1 MVPYDDAGLP
11 SRYLRELALASTLF
25 KPSADCLISNA
36 HSHSTMSDPEPDS
49 RLGRFV
55 EIPVAGETVRAFVP
69 PPLPPAPPIDVL
81 VLLDPLSLAERALGR
96 LDGITTL
103 LPRQEL
109 FLYMYVRKEAVLSS
123 QIEGTQSTLS
133 DLLRFETEAQAG
145 QPIDDIRE
153 VSNYVDAMMYGLE
166 RLETLPLSLRL
177 IREMHERL
185 LRSGRGGTKNPGE
198 FRRSQNWIGGTR
210 PGNALFVPPPPVEL
224 DACLDAFERFMHEE
238 GSRLPALIKAGLL
251 HVQFET
257 IHPFLDGNGRIG
269 RLLITLYLCVNGV
282 LRKPL
287 LYLSLY
293 LKTHRTDYYRLLQE
307 VRERGAWEA
316 WLEFFLSGVADTANQ
331 AFDAATRIVDLFKED
346 RERITAESDRAG
358 SALRVHDLFQ
368 QNPYLTANRLVQQT
382 GLSAPTVNAAL
393 ADLER
398 SGILEEIT
406 GRKRGRVFS
415 YRHYLAILSE
425 GTDPLPPAI

>member
-1 MVPYDDAGLP
+1 MQLRDTRRGRYVETPAG
-11 SRYLRELALASTLF
+11 
-25 KPSADCLISNA
+25 
-36 HSHSTMSDPEPDS
+36 
-49 RLGRFV
+49 G
-55 EIPVAGETVRAFVP
+55 EIVRAFVP
-69 PPLPPAPPIDVL
+69 PPLPPNPPIDI
-81 VLLDPLSLAERALGR
+81 LSFLPKLSAAERALGR
-96 LDGITTL
+96 LDGITVL

-123 QIEGTQSTLS
+123 QIEGTQSTLA

-166 RLETLPLSLRL
+166 RLKEFPLSLRL

-185 LRSGRGGTKNPGE
+185 LQSSRGGTKNPGE

-210 PGNALFVPPPPVEL
+210 PGNAMFVPPPVSEL
-224 DACLDAFERFMHEE
+224 GACLDAFERFMHENE
-238 GSRLPALIKAGLL
+238 SRLPPLIKAGLL

-269 RLLITLYLCVNGV
+269 RLLVTLYLCVHDV

-293 LKTHRTDYYRLLQE
+293 LKTHRGDYYRLLQE
-307 VRERGAWEA
+307 VREHGAWEA
-316 WLEFFLSGVADTANQ
+316 WLEFFLDGVTETAGQ
-331 AFDAATRIVDLFKED
+331 AFDAATRIAELFKRD

-358 SALRVHDLFQ
+358 SVLRVHELLQ
-368 QNPYLTANRLVQQT
+368 QNPFLTSNALVERTGLTA
-382 GLSAPTVNAAL
+382 PTINAAL

-398 SGILEEIT
+398 LRIVDEVT
-406 GRKRGRVFS
+406 GRRRGRVFG
-415 YRHYLAILSE
+415 YRAYLDILNE
-425 GTDPLPPAI
+425 GTAPLPRG

>member
-1 MVPYDDAGLP
+1 MIQSIPPL
-11 SRYLRELALASTLF
+11 
-25 KPSADCLISNA
+25 N
-36 HSHSTMSDPEPDS
+36 S

-55 EIPVAGETVRAFVP
+55 QNSLGDEVVRAFVP
-69 PPLPPAPPIDVL
+69 PALPPEPPIDVIS
-81 VLLDPLSLAERALGR
+81 LLPKLSAAERAIGR
-96 LDGITTL
+96 LDGITVL

-166 RLETLPLSLRL
+166 RVKDLPLSLRL

-185 LRSGRGGTKNPGE
+185 LQSARGGTKDPGE

-210 PGNALFVPPPPVEL
+210 PGNALFVPPPVNEL
-224 DACLDAFERFMHEE
+224 AACLDAFERFLHEDT
-238 GSRLPALIKAGLL
+238 SRLPPLIKAGLL

-269 RLLITLYLCVNGV
+269 RLLVTLYLCVNDV

-293 LKTHRTDYYRLLQE
+293 LKTHRADYYRLLQE
-307 VRERGAWEA
+307 VREQGAWEA
-316 WLEFFLSGVADTANQ
+316 WLEFFLDGVAETANQ
-331 AFDAATRIVDLFKED
+331 AFDAATRIVDLFKRD

-358 SALRVHDLFQ
+358 SALRVHDLLQ
-368 QNPYLTANRLVQQT
+368 QNPFATSTALVERTGLTA
-382 GLSAPTVNAAL
+382 PTINAAL
-393 ADLER
+393 ADLKRLAIVDEV
-398 SGILEEIT
+398 T
-406 GRKRGRVFS
+406 GRKRGRVFG
-415 YRHYLAILSE
+415 YRAYLDILNE
-425 GTDPLPPAI
+425 GTAPLPAAT